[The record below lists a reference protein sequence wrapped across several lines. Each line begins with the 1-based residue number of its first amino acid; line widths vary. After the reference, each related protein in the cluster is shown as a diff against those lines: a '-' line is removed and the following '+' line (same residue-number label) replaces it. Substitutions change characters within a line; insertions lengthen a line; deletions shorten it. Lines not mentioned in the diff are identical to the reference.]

1 MRGNRVC
8 IFGNMWYNLR
18 KEKIER
24 RRKMQFQDSELTE
37 TQVSSEE
44 IFHGKIVHLFRD
56 RVRLPNGKITT
67 REVMRHPGAAAV
79 VPVTEDG
86 NVILV
91 RQFRYPFA
99 RVMLEIPAG
108 KLDPGEDP
116 LACARRELTEETGYE
131 ASEFVSLGVFYP
143 SVAVMD
149 EQIHLY
155 LARGLTFRAT
165 NPDADEFLNVEQRP
179 LKELVDLILQGGAP
193 DGKTQAAVLK
203 AWFVLMGEK

>member
-1 MRGNRVC
+1 
-8 IFGNMWYNLR
+8 
-18 KEKIER
+18 
-24 RRKMQFQDSELTE
+24 MQFQDSELKE
-37 TQVSSEE
+37 VQVSSEE
-44 IFHGKIVHLFRD
+44 IYHGKIVHLFRD

-79 VPVTEDG
+79 VAVTGDG

-91 RQFRYPFA
+91 RQFRYPFSQ
-99 RVMLEIPAG
+99 VMLEIPAG

-116 LACARRELTEETGYE
+116 LTCARRELTEETGYE

-149 EQIHLY
+149 EKIHLY
-155 LARGLTFRAT
+155 LARGLTFRAA

-179 LKELVDLILQGGAP
+179 LSDLVNLILENGAP

>member
-1 MRGNRVC
+1 
-8 IFGNMWYNLR
+8 
-18 KEKIER
+18 
-24 RRKMQFQDSELTE
+24 MQFQDSELTE
-37 TQVSSEE
+37 ETVSSEE

-56 RVRLPNGKITT
+56 QVRLPNGQITT

-79 VPVTEDG
+79 VPLTEEG

-91 RQFRYPFA
+91 RQYRYPFA

-116 LACARRELTEETGYE
+116 LVCARRELTEETGYE
-131 ASEFVSLGVFYP
+131 AEEFVSLGVFYP

-155 LARGLTFRAT
+155 LARKLTFRAT

-179 LKELVDLILQGGAP
+179 LRELVDLILQGGAP

-203 AWFVLMGEK
+203 AWYMLQAQQ

>member
-1 MRGNRVC
+1 ME
-8 IFGNMWYNLR
+8 FL
-18 KEKIER
+18 
-24 RRKMQFQDSELTE
+24 DSELTE
-37 TQVSSEE
+37 AQVSSEE
-44 IFHGKIVHLFRD
+44 IYRGKIVHLFRD
-56 RVRLPNGKITT
+56 EVRLPNGKLAT

-79 VPVTEDG
+79 VPLTENG

-91 RQFRYPFA
+91 RQYRYPFA
-99 RVMLEIPAG
+99 QVMLEIPAG

-116 LACARRELTEETGYE
+116 LVCARRELTEETGYE
-131 ASEFVSLGVFYP
+131 AEEFVSLGVFYP

-155 LARGLTFRAT
+155 LARGLTFRAA

-203 AWFVLMGEK
+203 AWFLLQEQK

>member
-1 MRGNRVC
+1 
-8 IFGNMWYNLR
+8 
-18 KEKIER
+18 
-24 RRKMQFQDSELTE
+24 MQFQDSELTE
-37 TQVSSEE
+37 ATVSSEE

-56 RVRLPNGKITT
+56 QVRLPNGKITT

-79 VPVTEDG
+79 VPLTEEG

-91 RQFRYPFA
+91 RQYRYPFA
-99 RVMLEIPAG
+99 QVMLEIPAG

-116 LACARRELTEETGYE
+116 LVCARRELTEETGYE
-131 ASEFVSLGVFYP
+131 AEEFVSLGVFYP

-155 LARGLTFRAT
+155 LARKLTFRAT

-179 LKELVDLILQGGAP
+179 LSEMVEAVMRGGVP
-193 DGKTQAAVLK
+193 DGKTQAAILK
-203 AWFVLMGEK
+203 AWYLLQSQK

>member
-1 MRGNRVC
+1 ME
-8 IFGNMWYNLR
+8 FL
-18 KEKIER
+18 
-24 RRKMQFQDSELTE
+24 DSELTE
-37 TQVSSEE
+37 VPVSSEE
-44 IFHGKIVHLFRD
+44 IYHGKIVHLFRD
-56 RVRLPNGKITT
+56 QVRLPNGKLAT

-79 VPVTEDG
+79 VPLTREG

-91 RQFRYPFA
+91 RQYRYPFA
-99 RVMLEIPAG
+99 QVMLEIPAG

-116 LACARRELTEETGYE
+116 LVCARRELTEETGYE
-131 ASEFVSLGVFYP
+131 ADEFVSLGVFYP

-155 LARGLTFRAT
+155 LARGLTFRDA

-179 LKELVDLILQGGAP
+179 LKELVDLILQGGVP

-203 AWFVLMGEK
+203 AWYLLHPQK